1 DARGALFL
9 LLLGLCPP
17 VVLTLLRRVRSV
29 DAAGRD
35 ARSQDVAAWALSF
48 GLAGVFLVD
57 SLLMLYFFWEAS
69 LIAVYFWIG
78 MHGRRNR
85 FGGAVYPALMRFV
98 LFTLAGSLP
107 LLASVAAVCA
117 ANFRD
122 PGLSGLPATVAHLS
136 DTARNWVFLGFL
148 LGFAVKLPLFG
159 FHGWLR
165 DTYNVAPP
173 ACRALLS
180 AAMSKMGAFGLLLVL
195 APAFAAELSQYAPL
209 LLTLAVIGALYGGV
223 LMLAQDRLID
233 MLAYASLSHLSILAL
248 GIFSSAASLPTVSST
263 TAGFSGAAMLVFSHA
278 LVMAFLFALDAR
290 ALSGSGAGAGS
301 VERGVHAGLRA
312 RQPRLYAF
320 LLLAVFASASLPGL
334 NNFPGEVLTLFAA
347 YTVSP
352 WLALAA
358 GLGALIGAA
367 ALVRLLHNVWLGTPG
382 DEAAARPETP
392 HIAPDLSRSETVLA
406 VSVTALWLVF
416 GLYPMLLLPP
426 LERAFSLIHAAG
438 WM

>member
-1 DARGALFL
+1 
-9 LLLGLCPP
+9 
-17 VVLTLLRRVRSV
+17 
-29 DAAGRD
+29 
-35 ARSQDVAAWALSF
+35 
-48 GLAGVFLVD
+48 
-57 SLLMLYFFWEAS
+57 
-69 LIAVYFWIG
+69 
-78 MHGRRNR
+78 
-85 FGGAVYPALMRFV
+85 
-98 LFTLAGSLP
+98 
-107 LLASVAAVCA
+107 
-117 ANFRD
+117 
-122 PGLSGLPATVAHLS
+122 
-136 DTARNWVFLGFL
+136 
-148 LGFAVKLPLFG
+148 
-159 FHGWLR
+159 
-165 DTYNVAPP
+165 
-173 ACRALLS
+173 
-180 AAMSKMGAFGLLLVL
+180 
-195 APAFAAELSQYAPL
+195 
-209 LLTLAVIGALYGGV
+209 
-223 LMLAQDRLID
+223 MLAQDRLLD
-233 MLAYASLSHLSILAL
+233 VLAYASLSHLSILAL
-248 GIFSSAASLPTVSST
+248 GVFSSAATLSTPAST
-263 TAGFSGAAMLVFSHA
+263 TAGFSGAAMLALSHA
-278 LVMAFLFALDAR
+278 LLMAFLFSLDAR
-290 ALSGSGAGAGS
+290 ALSGPGS